1 MLIHL
6 ILITGLQSYL
16 KKKIYNHIKPKAQ
29 FSLRVMEKNGIRN
42 VSNTSHIWSGNKILS
57 KCSSDLTL
65 LPPTLETKLILE
77 GKDEKIDRFQ
87 SQQKSVFL
95 IWVFQLWLSK
105 FYSKPPCFVSMVWFW
120 GPCWIHVQWQHH
132 YFPGILTA
140 VCWLVS

>member
-1 MLIHL
+1 MQSLGL
-6 ILITGLQSYL
+6 NQPILKIQRHVDPFDPHNRPAKLPE
-16 KKKIYNHIKPKAQ
+16 KKIYNHIKPKAQ

-95 IWVFQLWLSK
+95 IWVFQL
-105 FYSKPPCFVSMVWFW
+105 
-120 GPCWIHVQWQHH
+120 
-132 YFPGILTA
+132 
-140 VCWLVS
+140 